1 MMNNGMA
8 TQGFQG
14 ETFIAGDKRQQRR
27 GLVLVYIFLFIAAL
41 LTLIPFYWMIMSS
54 FKPLNEILT
63 IPVMLIPQT
72 PTLENYQLLLSETL
86 FARSLF
92 NSIVVAL
99 SNVLLQTILAALAGF
114 AFAKYRFRG
123 RNLLFALVLGT
134 VMIPVSVQLVPNY
147 ILMGRLGWLNTWLP
161 LIIPTA
167 ANAFGIFWMRQY
179 MYSIPNELLD
189 AGRLDGASE
198 FGLFWR
204 IVLPLARPALAAL
217 ALFIFTTSWNEFLLP
232 LVYLRSQEMYTVQLM
247 ISSIFRT
254 RYQQN
259 FHLLMSASTLAIVPM
274 MILFI
279 FMQRQFIAGLTIGSV
294 KE

>member
-1 MMNNGMA
+1 MA
-8 TQGFQG
+8 TQRLEG
-14 ETFIAGDKRQQRR
+14 ESFIAGNRQQRRR
-27 GLVLVYIFLFIAAL
+27 GLVLVYVFLFIASF

-72 PTLENYQLLLSETL
+72 PTLENYQLLLTETL

-99 SNVLLQTILAALAGF
+99 SNVLLQTMLAALAGF

-147 ILMGRLGWLNTWLP
+147 ILMGRLGWLDTWLP

-204 IVLPLARPALAAL
+204 VVLPLARPALGAL

-254 RYQQN
+254 RFQQN
-259 FHLLMSASTLAIVPM
+259 FHLLMSASTLAIIPM
-274 MILFI
+274 TILFI
-279 FMQRQFIAGLTIGSV
+279 FLQRQFIAGLTVGSV

>member
-1 MMNNGMA
+1 MA